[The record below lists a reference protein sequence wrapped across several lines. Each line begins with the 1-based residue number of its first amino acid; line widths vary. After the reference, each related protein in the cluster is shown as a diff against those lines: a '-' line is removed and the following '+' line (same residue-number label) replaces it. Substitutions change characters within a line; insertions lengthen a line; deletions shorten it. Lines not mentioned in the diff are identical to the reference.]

1 MKLINGILKEA
12 LPSHLNGD
20 ELLQASSGDLEFP
33 CKGYIPPAIPDG
45 DQYEAVFV
53 RAEKKRLWGQPKVFL
68 WFKLMTPG
76 EWVNHEFWMACNLP
90 PRDHYTPSYKF
101 WLVWVLAAGR
111 RPRRVD
117 RMSTKVFRNKLFR
130 VRIRKTVKTSKQIAR
145 TPEQQYSVVDE
156 LLEVLVG
163 R

>member
-1 MKLINGILKEA
+1 MVNDILKEA

-45 DQYEAVFV
+45 DHYEAVFV

-111 RPRRVD
+111 RPRRAD

-130 VRIRKTVKTSKQIAR
+130 VRIRKVVKTAKQIDR
-145 TPEQQYSVVDE
+145 TLEQQYSVVDE
-156 LLEVLVG
+156 LLEIRVG